1 MLTVALGK
9 GRLAEE
15 TQNLFERAGIDCSV
29 LSDKS
34 RKLVLCSREYKFVLV
49 KPFDVPTYVERGAAD
64 LGVCG
69 KDVLLETGADVYE
82 MCDLNIG
89 KCKMCVAGKEMPN
102 NARPVVATKFKRI
115 AAEYFNSRGVDCDLI
130 YLGGSVELAPIAGLS
145 DVIVD
150 IVQTGDTLKENGL
163 KVLDEIFDISAR
175 LIANKVSLKLKSG
188 EMLPFISSVRGAV
201 ER

>member
-15 TQNLFERAGIDCSV
+15 TKKLFERAGIDCSV
-29 LSDKS
+29 LSQKS
-34 RKLVLCSREYKFVLV
+34 RKLVLFSGEYKFILV
-49 KPFDVPTYVERGAAD
+49 KPFDVPAYVERGAAD

-69 KDVLLETGADVYE
+69 KDVLLETAADVYE
-82 MCDLNIG
+82 MCDLGIG
-89 KCKMCVAGKEMPN
+89 KCKMCVAGTKMPDV
-102 NARPVVATKFKRI
+102 RPVVATKYKRI

-163 KVLDEIFDISAR
+163 EILDDILNISAR

-188 EMLPFISSVRGAV
+188 EMLPFISSVRNAV
-201 ER
+201 SI